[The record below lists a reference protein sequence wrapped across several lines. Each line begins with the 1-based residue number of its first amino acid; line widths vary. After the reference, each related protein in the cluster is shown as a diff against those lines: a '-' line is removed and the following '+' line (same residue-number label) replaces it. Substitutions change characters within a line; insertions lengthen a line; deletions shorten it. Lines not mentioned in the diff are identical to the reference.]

1 VPRGVLRGWTHAAS
15 RCYAITPD
23 VAASR
28 DQVFLRRVRPD
39 SLPSLSTSFVSIAE
53 AAYRLD
59 LDDQTWLEGM
69 LAAAAPALDDG
80 DGVGAAIIDSAG
92 AVPAPSLV
100 LAVAVRGPARV
111 LEAFVQANSVPSTTE
126 MRERLIGL
134 GPVSSARLV
143 VGPTFDQE
151 GGHGSVLREH
161 GYEDSVVIFAGDP
174 TGISCVIASPRKSR
188 ATLSPRFKSTWGRAA
203 AHIASGHRLRRH
215 LRDGSLAA
223 TEDAVLDPAGRVQH
237 AAADATASGAR
248 EALRHA
254 VLASEEARG
263 PMRSKSPDQA
273 LALWG
278 ALVSGRWSLIDRFDS
293 DGRRFLVARRNEA
306 LSAPRAPLSERECQ
320 VAALVSLGHSNK
332 LISYEL
338 GLAASTV
345 ATHLA
350 SAMTKLGVPSRV
362 ELVQLFGRGG

>member
-1 VPRGVLRGWTHAAS
+1 MAARSVEMLRDHSGRRSKSGPSFPAAGQTRPPS
-15 RCYAITPD
+15 DAVD
-23 VAASR
+23 FVA
-28 DQVFLRRVRPD
+28 
-39 SLPSLSTSFVSIAE
+39 IAE

-69 LAAAAPALDDG
+69 LAAAAPGLDDG
-80 DGVGAAIIDSAG
+80 DGVVAAIIDSTG

-100 LAVAVRGPARV
+100 LAVAARGPTRV
-111 LEAFVQANSVPSTTE
+111 LEAFVRANNLPTTDE
-126 MRERLIGL
+126 MRQRLIGS
-134 GPVSSARLV
+134 GPVSSMRLV
-143 VGPTFDQE
+143 VGPSFDEE

-161 GYEDSVVIFAGDP
+161 GYEDSVVVLAGDP
-174 TGISCVIASPRKSR
+174 TGISCVITSPRKSR
-188 ATLSPRFKSTWGRAA
+188 AMLSPRFKSTWGRAA

-215 LRDGSLAA
+215 LRNGSLAA
-223 TEDAVLDPAGRVQH
+223 AEDAVLDPGGRVEN
-237 AAADATASGAR
+237 AAADATALDAR

-254 VLASEEARG
+254 VFASEKARG
-263 PMRSKSPDQA
+263 PMRTKSPDQA

-293 DGRRFLVARRNEA
+293 DGRRFLVARRNEP
-306 LSAPRAPLSERECQ
+306 LSAPRAPLSQRECQ

-350 SAMTKLGVPSRV
+350 SAMNKLGVPSRV